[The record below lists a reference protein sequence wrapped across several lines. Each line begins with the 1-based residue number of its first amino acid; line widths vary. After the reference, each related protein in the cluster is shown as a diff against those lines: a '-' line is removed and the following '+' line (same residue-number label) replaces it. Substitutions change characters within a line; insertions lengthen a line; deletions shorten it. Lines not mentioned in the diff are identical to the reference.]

1 MELKINQIT
10 QDETIDLVL
19 DTLKIGKQALV
30 FVNTKRSAEKT
41 AEDIAKFLKKSNV
54 NKNEE
59 LAKEILN
66 DLGKPTRQCERLAE
80 IVKQGIAFHH
90 AGLTSKQKELIQ
102 DNFRNGTVKI
112 ICCTPTL
119 ASGIDL
125 PAFRTIIKDLK
136 RFGVRGYIYI
146 PVLEYLQMSG
156 RAGRPKYDTEGQSIV
171 VTTTENEQ
179 ENIKHNYINGEAESI
194 ISKLAV
200 EPVLR
205 TYVLSLVASNF
216 VNSREKLVSF
226 FSKTFWAHQY
236 EDMTKIE
243 KIIDKMLHL
252 LEDFDFIETKPN
264 FGRAK
269 MGSSRQS
276 EIGKSDF
283 VSASELNDELR
294 ATEIG
299 KRVAQLYIDPLTAHE
314 FITQIKKAEKTPSSF
329 GLLHLISNT
338 LEIRPKLNVK
348 AKEYEEYTSLIV
360 EKEEELLSKEPAEFE
375 EDHDEFMN
383 SIKTAAFF
391 SDWIEEKDDE
401 FLLDKFDVR
410 PGESR
415 AKIDLADWLLYA
427 NEELAKLIEKPSF
440 AREVT
445 KLRFRLKYG
454 IKEELLPLVKLREIG
469 RARARR
475 LFNNGI
481 KDTGDVKTADFAKL
495 KFLIGEAAAKS
506 IKEQVGE
513 KVDIEI
519 KPTKRKGQMSLN
531 KFEKV

>member
-1 MELKINQIT
+1 MILSIEQKT
-10 QDETIDLVL
+10 QDEAIDLAL
-19 DTLKIGKQALV
+19 DTLKLGKQALV

-41 AEDIAKFLKKSNV
+41 AEDIAKFLKKSNA
-54 NKNEE
+54 NQNEE
-59 LAKEILN
+59 LADEILH
-66 DLGKPTRQCERLAE
+66 DLGKPTRQCERLSE

-90 AGLTSKQKELIQ
+90 AGLTSKQKESIV
-102 DNFRNGTVKI
+102 DNFRNGKIKI
-112 ICCTPTL
+112 ICATPTL
-119 ASGIDL
+119 AAGIDV
-125 PAFRTIIKDLK
+125 PAYRAIIRDLK
-136 RFGVRGYIYI
+136 RFTPRGYTYI

-171 VTTTENEQ
+171 ITATENEK
-179 ENIKHNYINGEAESI
+179 EHIVENYINGNPEDI
-194 ISKLAV
+194 TSKLAV

-216 VNSREKLVSF
+216 VNSREKLVEF

-236 EDMTKIE
+236 EDMTRIK

-252 LEDFDFIETKPN
+252 LEEFGFIETK
-264 FGRAK
+264 K
-269 MGSSRQS
+269 S
-276 EIGKSDF
+276 KSDF
-283 VSASELNDELR
+283 VSADELNDELH

-314 FITQIKKAEKTPSSF
+314 FITCIKKTDKNPSSF

-360 EKEEELLSKEPAEFE
+360 EKEDELLSKEPAEFE

-383 SIKTAAFF
+383 SVKTASFF
-391 SDWIEEKDDE
+391 SDWINEKDDE
-401 FLLDKFDVR
+401 FLLEKYDVR

-415 AKIDLADWLLYA
+415 SKIELADWLLYA
-427 NEELAKLIEKPSF
+427 NEELAKLSEKTFF
-440 AREVT
+440 AREVS

-454 IKEELLPLVKLREIG
+454 IKEELLPLVRLREIG

-475 LFNNGI
+475 LFSNGI
-481 KDTGDVKTADFAKL
+481 KDTGDVKKADFAKL
-495 KFLIGEAAAKS
+495 KFLVGEAAAKS

-519 KPTKRKGQMSLN
+519 KPSKRKGQMSLT
-531 KFEKV
+531 KFEKI